1 MTKLNI
7 VQDWGGFEK
16 FVAHI
21 HEDGDVIV
29 QHDQT
34 LTGRSGATRQIDV
47 VVKVQKGPYEYLTL
61 IECKY
66 WNSSVKREQIDV
78 LWASMQ
84 DLNAAKGAF
93 FTTKGFQKGAQKY
106 AESKGITLYKVREM
120 TDDEWGK
127 PGRVIE
133 LYLQVIQRTIRN
145 VMPTVD
151 GIASL
156 NNIPLPTTPLPIN
169 LALGGDNG
177 ICKIV
182 SKHKDKFPTL
192 EEMIEHYSQE
202 AMASYTA
209 KPPLINSGEECIRYL
224 SRPINLL
231 LNEDLVIQQGVYF
244 LKIQKITLEVGLKVN
259 QSRIMVDRGS
269 KLAYALAVVDCV
281 NKKTFA
287 VSRALDEKVA
297 AWTLLGDNHTK
308 NPSSNDSENEAIV
321 NGSII
326 SVSIKG
332 FFPPHEMDELT
343 PFKWDNNVAH
353 E

>member
-47 VVKVQKGPYEYLTL
+47 VVKVKKGPYEYLTL

-66 WNSSVKREQIDV
+66 WNSAVKREQIDV

-106 AESKGITLYKVREM
+106 AESKGIALYKVREM

-127 PGRVIE
+127 PGRVID
-133 LYLQVIQRTIRN
+133 LYIQVIQRTIRN
-145 VMPTVD
+145 VKPVVD
-151 GIASL
+151 GMASF
-156 NNIPLPTTPLPIN
+156 NNISLPTIPLPIN
-169 LALGGDNG
+169 LALGGEYG
-177 ICKIV
+177 ICKVV

-192 EEMIEHYSQE
+192 EAMIEHYSQE
-202 AMASYTA
+202 AMACYTA
-209 KPPLINSGEECIRYL
+209 KPPLINNGEECVRYFL
-224 SRPINLL
+224 HPINLL
-231 LNEDLVIQQGVYF
+231 FNEALVIQQEEYLF
-244 LKIQKITLEVGLKVN
+244 KIQKINIEVGLKVN

-269 KLAYALAVVDCV
+269 KLAYALAIVDCV

-287 VSRALDEKVA
+287 VSRALNEKVA
-297 AWTLLGDNHTK
+297 VWTPLINNNSK
-308 NPSSNDSENEAIV
+308 NLSTNTLEEESVV
-321 NGSII
+321 NGSIFA
-326 SVSIKG
+326 VSIKG
-332 FFPPHEMDELT
+332 FFPPHEIDGLT
-343 PFKWDNNVAH
+343 PIKWDKDAENR
-353 E
+353 